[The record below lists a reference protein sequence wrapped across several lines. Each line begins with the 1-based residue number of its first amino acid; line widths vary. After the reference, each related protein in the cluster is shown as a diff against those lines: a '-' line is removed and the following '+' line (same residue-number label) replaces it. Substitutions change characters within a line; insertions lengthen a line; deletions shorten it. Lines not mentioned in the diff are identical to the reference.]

1 MFDIFYFLFDLFYQV
16 YLKIHIHVIEMEK
29 KIFCLYVL
37 LHFMFNVSVSASSQF
52 ATIQKEMICEKR
64 IMKKAK
70 STKKMYST
78 NFTLHKCFIRITNT
92 LANS

>member
-1 MFDIFYFLFDLFYQV
+1 MDMFDIFYFLFDLFYQV

-37 LHFMFNVSVSASSQF
+37 LHFMF